1 MEIKGTYPD
10 AKRRLGLRVSR
21 LREQRGLSQRRLAL
35 MLDLDRV
42 TLSRIEAG
50 AANPTVETLVRIA
63 EGLDVELE
71 DLFLRGSI

>member
-1 MEIKGTYPD
+1 M
-10 AKRRLGLRVSR
+10 
-21 LREQRGLSQRRLAL
+21 SQRKLAL

-42 TLSRIEAG
+42 TLNRIEAG
-50 AANPTVETLVRIA
+50 TANPTVETLAGIA